1 MVNKYVI
8 GANMKQKKWLII
20 LILILCL
27 PPFAFISCTCFFVNC
42 TSQGELYYTVQ
53 FADEITGHT
62 FERERWIVNSFP
74 GGTSAQIR
82 FYEITDGSPARI
94 RVRPLLYERYH
105 DAVYG
110 GITLHSESGSR
121 YTLPLSEPYPFSL
134 SLEEASIRFV
144 TAWEGLEVLF
154 SISEDEAT
162 FHFSSILQWA
172 GGGRTRVRSDAFE
185 LELSEAQLQDVL
197 RSLER
202 SEHVP
207 RLTSDARDLSSPGTW
222 TVGIAFL
229 HHTTFFHIDG
239 EEAYQL
245 LRYYMNHPIDQAD
258 PAEVS
263 RLREIYN
270 ETRLQIQEA
279 RAERTVTWH
288 EKNNSWDRN
297 AGAEVREAALAELRA
312 ISEYYNAIIQAYF
325 EEGLQSL
332 AVAYEDSRSNV
343 SFEYLGFKTTLIV
356 IFELTS

>member
-1 MVNKYVI
+1 
-8 GANMKQKKWLII
+8 MKRKKWPII

-27 PPFAFISCTCFFVNC
+27 SLVAFISCNCFFAGC
-42 TSQGELYYTVQ
+42 APQSELIGTSQFTV
-53 FADEITGHT
+53 EITGRT
-62 FERERWIVNSFP
+62 FERETWKVNSFP
-74 GGTSAQIR
+74 GGITYQDR
-82 FYEITDGSPARI
+82 FYEIRDGFPARR
-94 RVRPLLYERYH
+94 RVESRLYENYRG
-105 DAVYG
+105 AVYG
-110 GITLHSESGSR
+110 GITLHNRSGRR

-162 FHFSSILQWA
+162 FHFSGVLQSRW
-172 GGGRTRVRSDAFE
+172 GTMDRVRSDAFE

-207 RLTSDARDLSSPGTW
+207 RLTSDARDLLNPGTW
-222 TVGIAFL
+222 TVGIVFL

-245 LRYYMNHPIDQAD
+245 LRYYMNHPTDQAD

-263 RLREIYN
+263 RLWEIYN

-279 RAERTVTWH
+279 RIDKSIAYH
-288 EKNNSWDRN
+288 EKNDSWDRN

-312 ISEYYNAIIQAYF
+312 ISEYYDARIQAYF

-332 AVAYEDSRSNV
+332 AAAYEDSRSNV
-343 SFEYLGFKTTLIV
+343 SFEYLGFKTTLIA
-356 IFELTS
+356 IFE